1 MALLV
6 IVGCLTLLQ
15 TWIAARRIHYS

>member
-6 IVGCLTLLQ
+6 IVGSKLTVS
-15 TWIAARRIHYS
+15 TNYVEDI